1 MTRSWISSCLHP
13 VEEMIRLRD
22 PRLVMSTSHRR
33 DDQMTRSLERPFQ
46 MNVEYHLLLIPSKL
60 HLKGFEYFERVT
72 EKPKL

>member
-1 MTRSWISSCLHP
+1 MTVLMFLLFFNKIVIFC
-13 VEEMIRLRD
+13 
-22 PRLVMSTSHRR
+22 RR